1 MSNMPPHL
9 RVLLN
14 EIVEK
19 KKLDL
24 PLEAALTGGL
34 NENERELLIDALV
47 FEFSETGLHSDDEP
61 NERGKQI
68 EALIDFFGA
77 ARREQGEQK

>member
-1 MSNMPPHL
+1 MAPHL

-24 PLEAALTGGL
+24 PLEAALTGGRGL